1 MTLDDLSKVDLR
13 LLVAFNAL
21 YEEQSVTRAAE
32 RLQLSQPAL
41 SRQLKLMRV
50 LFADELFT
58 RHSHG
63 LIATPRAKKLHKQM
77 SPLLDD
83 LLRLV
88 SPVSFNPAT
97 LERTFRI
104 AVIDPLFQGIIT
116 PLLDYLAK
124 HAPGVSLK
132 VLNLDT
138 QSMDALVAGQLDFIL
153 NLGDDAPA
161 NIHSRVLA
169 QETAVCMM
177 ARNHPL
183 AEQASITREQY
194 SAQSHVEFW
203 IPGFS
208 DKGLPDWILSQRRIV
223 LETNNI
229 MTALNAISENHM
241 VMIGGKKLTKQSPR
255 FSELVGLEF
264 PDAEAMPEIPVR
276 LLWHRR
282 YQEDIAH
289 QWMRDTIDKLFWK

>member
-1 MTLDDLSKVDLR
+1 MTLDDLSKIDLR

-32 RLQLSQPAL
+32 RLKLSQPAL
-41 SRQLKLMRV
+41 SRQLKLLRG

-63 LIATPRAKKLHKQM
+63 LIATPRATRLHTQM

-88 SPVSFNPAT
+88 SPISFSPAT

-104 AVIDPLFQGIIT
+104 AVIDPLFQGVIT
-116 PLLDYLAK
+116 PLLDYLAE
-124 HAPGVSLK
+124 HAPHVSLK
-132 VLNLDT
+132 ILNLDT
-138 QSMDALVAGQLDFIL
+138 QSMDALVAGQLDFLI

-169 QETAVCMM
+169 VETPICMM
-177 ARNHPL
+177 ARHHPL
-183 AEQASITREQY
+183 ATQTAITRAQY

-208 DKGLPDWILSQRRIV
+208 DRGLPDWIVSERRIV
-223 LETNNI
+223 LQTNNI
-229 MTALNAISENHM
+229 MTALNAICDNGM

-264 PDAEAMPEIPVR
+264 PDPQVLPEIPVR

-282 YQEDIAH
+282 YQEDVAH